1 MAVGAATL
9 ATLANVLK
17 TKYDQKKL
25 YTLMYPDAAFLATIR
40 KDYKFGG
47 NNARITL
54 RYGRPQGGSM
64 VFATAQANKSSSN
77 DGAFL
82 LTRAKDYHVCSIS
95 AEALLAADG
104 DENSILN
111 GVKAEMDGCAMMMK
125 RSISAQLYRN
135 GGGQR
140 AQIASIATNVL
151 TLTEPNDI
159 VFFEVDMTLQF
170 SAADGTSGAV
180 RAGTTTV
187 TAVDRDNGKIT
198 LASAAAITG
207 LAANDYIFRNGDFG
221 AAAKGLQ
228 AWLPSTAPTA
238 GDNFFGQDRSV
249 DTTRLAGVR
258 FAATSGAAKEDT
270 LIDCAARLGRE
281 GGLPETVYMHNFDRA
296 DIVKS
301 LGSKAQYD
309 VVKSTDNIPIGF
321 KAVILDGDKGS
332 LKLVSDPNCP
342 RGKFFMLQADTWVIK
357 SLGQLPQYADED
369 GNKMLR
375 ESNADQYEWRM
386 RALWQLGCEA
396 PGFNAVGTF

>member
-64 VFATAQANKSSSN
+64 VFATAQANKSSSS
-77 DGAFL
+77 DAGFL
-82 LTRAKDYHVCSIS
+82 LTRARDYHVCSIT

-111 GVKAEMDGCAMMMK
+111 GVKAEMDGCTMMMK

-140 AQIASIATNVL
+140 ARVASIATNVL

-159 VFFEVDMTLQF
+159 VFFEVDMTVQF
-170 SAADGTSGAV
+170 SAADGTSGSV

-198 LASAAAITG
+198 LASAAAITD
-207 LAANDYIFRNGDFG
+207 LAANDYVFRNGDFG
-221 AAAKGLQ
+221 VAAKGLQ
-228 AWLPSTAPTA
+228 AWLPATAPTA
-238 GDNFFGQDRSV
+238 GDNFFGVDRSA
-249 DTTRLAGVR
+249 DTTRLSGVR

-281 GGLPETVYMHNFDRA
+281 GGTPDTVYMHNFDRA

-321 KAVILDGDKGS
+321 KAVILDGDKGP

-342 RGKFFMLQADTWVIK
+342 KGTFFMLQSDTWVIK

-375 ESNADQYEWRM
+375 ESTADQYEWRM

>member
-1 MAVGAATL
+1 MAAGAATI
-9 ATLANVLK
+9 ATLSKILK
-17 TKYDQKKL
+17 TKYDQRKL

-40 KDYKFGG
+40 KDQNFGG
-47 NNARITL
+47 NDARITL

-64 VFATAQANKSSSN
+64 VFSTAQANKTSSN

-95 AEALLAADG
+95 AEALLASKG
-104 DENSILN
+104 NENAILD
-111 GVKAEMDGCAMMMK
+111 GVKAEMDGCTMMMK
-125 RSISAQLYRN
+125 RSFSVQLYRN
-135 GGGQR
+135 GGGAR
-140 AQIASIATNVL
+140 AQISAIATNVL

-170 SAADGTSGAV
+170 SAADGTSGSV
-180 RAGTTTV
+180 RVGTTTI

-207 LAANDYIFRNGDFG
+207 LAVSDYIFRNGDFG

-228 AWLPSTAPTA
+228 AWLPTTAPTA

-258 FAATSGAAKEDT
+258 FAATAGASKEDT
-270 LIDCAARLGRE
+270 VLDCASRLGRE
-281 GGLPETVYMHNFDRA
+281 GGTPDAVYMHNFDRA
-296 DIVKS
+296 DIIKS
-301 LGSKAQYD
+301 LSSKTEYE
-309 VVKSTDNIPIGF
+309 VVNSTDNIPIGF
-321 KAVILDGDKGS
+321 KSLVLQGDKGPI
-332 LKLVSDPNCP
+332 KLISDPNCP

-357 SLGQLPQYADED
+357 SLGQLPQYANED
-369 GNKMLR
+369 GNEMLR
-375 ESNADQYEWRM
+375 ESNSDQYEWRM

-396 PGFNAVGTF
+396 PGFNANGTF